1 MNHQDSDKQMID
13 QVKRSLD
20 QQADELD
27 AATLSKLRQAR
38 ARAVDEM
45 EHKTSRLKPRALWTG
60 GLATA
65 GACAVALML
74 VWPEDPEITTELGP
88 AIADAEMLSDENSI
102 EFYQELDF
110 YIWLDQQEL
119 NGSEA

>member
-38 ARAVDEM
+38 ARALDEM
-45 EHKTSRLKPRALWTG
+45 GHKTSRLKSGALWTG

-74 VWPEDPEITTELGP
+74 VWPEDPEITTEFGP

>member
-1 MNHQDSDKQMID
+1 MNQQDSDKQIID
-13 QVKRSLD
+13 QVTRSLD

-27 AATLSKLRQAR
+27 AATLSTLRQAR
-38 ARAVDEM
+38 ARALDEM
-45 EHKTSRLKPRALWTG
+45 AHKTPRFKAGALWVG

-74 VWPEDPEITTELGP
+74 VWPEDPAIKTEFGP

-102 EFYQELDF
+102 EFYEELDF

-119 NGSEA
+119 NGSEV